1 MFYEVKKYIDGR
13 FQLLPDS
20 LKDHIRRTRNLGIEF
35 ASQFNVDP
43 ELVDISILGHDIARH
58 LDDISL
64 INEARNLGIGIGKIE
79 EDAPILLHGP
89 IAATWISNKF
99 SDQIDERILEAIYF
113 HTTGK
118 PYMSD
123 VGKITFLSDKLDPLK
138 IERRPSLLQVKS
150 NIDFGL
156 DQAIL
161 KFIELQINYSHS
173 NNWSIPNMLLD
184 FRDSLTSKNT

>member
-1 MFYEVKKYIDGR
+1 
-13 FQLLPDS
+13 
-20 LKDHIRRTRNLGIEF
+20 
-35 ASQFNVDP
+35 
-43 ELVDISILGHDIARH
+43 
-58 LDDISL
+58 
-64 INEARNLGIGIGKIE
+64 
-79 EDAPILLHGP
+79 
-89 IAATWISNKF
+89 
-99 SDQIDERILEAIYF
+99 
-113 HTTGK
+113 
-118 PYMSD
+118 MSD